1 MPQWPQHAH
10 NSILVSG
17 IPLEFEYE
25 SSGNIWPG
33 MGVTINTTSKWEVD
47 LCDDGDNIICVVD
60 ISMASLSGRGS
71 WMYDSAIHGY
81 LVDTNEYAYHDGD
94 QMKCISGPI
103 TVMLL
108 LADSQEIDEGDKL
121 QCAGDG
127 MFGKFECLTTFN
139 LAVDPCALVAEA
151 MEAVTTT
158 TVNTYVHAKLLI

>member
-25 SSGNIWPG
+25 STGNIWPG
-33 MGVTINTTSKWEVD
+33 MGVTINTTSKWEAD

-71 WMYDSAIHGY
+71 WMYDSSIYGY
-81 LVDTNEYAYHDGD
+81 IATANAKAYAEGD

-139 LAVDPCALVAEA
+139 LAVDPCALVSEA